1 MISNNF
7 FAHFQVLDNF
17 FWQSPPSSWHSCQSQ
32 WSSFL
37 IWLDHL
43 ARFET
48 TRHSL
53 KDICMLSYTTFTWF
67 HSPKSLAG
75 PASSSNRLRIRVPQY
90 VSSPDLFLDSRFLTT
105 YIRCA
110 ALVHAPSI
118 LSGTIPEGF
127 SLACVLPLHPSAVD
141 SSLSSQSGI
150 FKACCPS
157 SASDTPVVS
166 PCS

>member
-1 MISNNF
+1 MTFLPKPVVFFPHLTWPLSKIRNNPTLIERHLHAFVHHIHLIS
-7 FAHFQVLDNF
+7 L
-17 FWQSPPSSWHSCQSQ
+17 
-32 WSSFL
+32 
-37 IWLDHL
+37 
-43 ARFET
+43 
-48 TRHSL
+48 
-53 KDICMLSYTTFTWF
+53 F